1 MHQRRYHIP
10 PARIG
15 RYAMEN
21 KQMESP
27 PPNPIGACRDGYTAN
42 FLYIHKFTCFASGSM
57 YNPNSI
63 ALYVYIYPRVKVA
76 TNQPL

>member
-1 MHQRRYHIP
+1 
-10 PARIG
+10 
-15 RYAMEN
+15 MEN

-63 ALYVYIYPRVKVA
+63 ALYVYIYIRASKLQRTNPYDLLFPRLKL
-76 TNQPL
+76 NYY